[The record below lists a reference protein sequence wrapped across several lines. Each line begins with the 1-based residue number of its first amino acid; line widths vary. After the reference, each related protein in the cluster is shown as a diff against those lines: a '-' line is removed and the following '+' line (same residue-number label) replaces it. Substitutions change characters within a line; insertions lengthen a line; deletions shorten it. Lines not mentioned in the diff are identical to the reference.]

1 MAAHPPVEHDDHD
14 DPELRRLRLV
24 ARETETVLLA
34 DAIGQLVAEWSGGDA
49 V

>member
-24 ARETETVLLA
+24 ARETDTVLLA
-34 DAIGQLVAEWSGGDA
+34 DAIAQLVGEWFGDA
-49 V
+49 A